1 MKIINLILTSQNGGA
16 EQAFLDYTK
25 ALRNLGHEVLAILKN
40 DAPYSSEIEEL
51 GVEVKKI
58 SNKFGDY
65 DIVAVQNIK
74 KICQEFDADVL
85 ISHIGRSSVL
95 ARKAIKRI
103 KNKKV
108 FQISINHSGNVKRS
122 IGSDIIFS
130 VNRAIFYDTIA
141 AGQSESCSFVIPNAI
156 DLNDAVENFLESDLQ
171 KKEKIVIGAI
181 GRLDRTKGFDI
192 VIGAIKNL
200 QKSDKN
206 FVLKLAGSGYYE
218 PVLRNLVK
226 QLEIEDKV
234 EFLGWIKDKK
244 EFFESIDIFCLPSK
258 NEPFGIV
265 ILEAMKY
272 GKPIIATDADGPKEI
287 LSHEK
292 DSLIVAL
299 NPESNVEDRL
309 SNAILRLSKEAELP
323 NILVKNAAKKLR
335 EKYSYAALEKR
346 LAEIVG
352 RKKN

>member
-16 EQAFLDYTK
+16 EQAFFDYTK
-25 ALRNLGHEVLAILKN
+25 ALKNLGHEVLAILKN
-40 DAPYSSEIEEL
+40 DAPYSSEIKNL
-51 GVEVKKI
+51 GVEIKKI

-65 DIVAVQNIK
+65 DLFSAQNIR
-74 KICQEFDADVL
+74 KICQDFDADVL

-95 ARKAIKRI
+95 ARKAIKKL

-108 FQISINHSGNVKRS
+108 FQISVNHSGNVKRS

-130 VNRAIFYDTIA
+130 VNKVIFYDTIA
-141 AGQSESCSFVIPNAI
+141 AGQNEACSFVIPNAI
-156 DLNDAVENFLESDLQ
+156 DLSDAVENFLESSLQ
-171 KKEKIVIGAI
+171 EKKKIVIGAI

-192 VIGAIKNL
+192 IIGALKHL
-200 QKSDKN
+200 QKSNKN
-206 FVLKLAGSGYYE
+206 FVLKIAGSGYYE
-218 PVLRNLVK
+218 PNLRNLVN
-226 QLEIEDKV
+226 QLKLEDKV
-234 EFLGWIKDKK
+234 EFLGWIKNKK

-272 GKPIIATDADGPKEI
+272 GKPIIATDADGPREI
-287 LSHEK
+287 LCHEK

-299 NPESNVEDRL
+299 SPESNIEERL
-309 SNAILRLSKEAELP
+309 SNSILRLSEEEGLANLF
-323 NILVKNAAKKLR
+323 VKNAARKLR
-335 EKYSYAALEKR
+335 EKYSYAALEQR

-352 RKKN
+352 RA